1 VLTASTSIL
10 ATLLGNG
17 VCLDRV
23 KVSIVDVS
31 AQFVPDTQSNT
42 VPLASRYD
50 VMAS

>member
-17 VCLDRV
+17 VWLDPV

-31 AQFVPDTQSNT
+31 LNSCLTLSPT
-42 VPLASRYD
+42 LYH
-50 VMAS
+50 